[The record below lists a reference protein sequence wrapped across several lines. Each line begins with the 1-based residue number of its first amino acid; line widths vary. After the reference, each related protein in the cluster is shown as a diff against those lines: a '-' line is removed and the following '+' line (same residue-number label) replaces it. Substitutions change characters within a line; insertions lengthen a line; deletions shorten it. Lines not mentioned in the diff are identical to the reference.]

1 MLRLPQK
8 KVKERSNMQINH
20 RSTMYKNVGI
30 SLVGLI
36 LFIIIIL
43 SIPEGSKGQLL
54 VPFFLGST
62 FGYFKQSFISKI
74 DCIFYYVTIFSFFL
88 VWFFFVPDPLMNVY
102 FLMGAI
108 IGLQIKHDFN
118 RLNERTNKY

>member
-1 MLRLPQK
+1 
-8 KVKERSNMQINH
+8 MQINH
-20 RSTMYKNVGI
+20 RSTMYKKVGI

-88 VWFFFVPDPLMNVY
+88 VWFFFVPDPLMNLY